1 MAASR
6 DLLLLAALAVAIL
19 LIFRRRALAPL
30 VCAAL
35 LGGAILSIHIH
46 SLENS
51 ALVDRIGETASITG
65 VVTSDPRATRER
77 VIGSRLLPS
86 RASFTIRVTEVTIG
100 ELSYR
105 LRVPVRV
112 LTKSAP
118 TLYPGEEIDFTGQ
131 IVKSR
136 ELDVAA
142 LVIATGEIKRL
153 SVAGPIRSGLEKLRI
168 KLRERAAQ
176 LGDDAGALLPGLALG
191 DTSLQTLEFESA
203 MRRAGLSHLTAVSG
217 ANFAIVSAFIFAIV
231 GWFVPRL
238 SVQITITSATLILFI
253 ILVRPTPSV
262 LRAAVMAAIFL
273 LARASGRRRQVAS
286 ALAVAVAIL
295 LLLNPFQA
303 FEPGF
308 ILSVSATAG
317 LIFLAPRL
325 EEILARALP
334 RWLAEILAVAA
345 AASACCTPYLLYLS
359 ESVGAG
365 TVAANVLVAPAIP
378 IITILVFLAALV
390 VIPLPIISD
399 FLLWV
404 AHFGATWIVQVAN
417 WSRAAPQIST
427 SPTLA
432 LLFIAVAVLY
442 WRVRRR
448 SVIAIAIAL
457 ILLVTSARLTFPGSN
472 WRVGQCDVGQGD
484 ALLVNLGNG
493 AAALFDAGPQPA
505 LLERC
510 LELFRVTELALV
522 VISHRHADHYAGFSG
537 IGNRPVGELWINGGS
552 EVYAVRNIREIT
564 EGLVGQVGGLA
575 IKSLWPRSS
584 EIRFGAIAGDGSEE
598 NNRSIVLTLELDG
611 VHILVTGDI
620 EPGAQELIARSE
632 DLSDIEILKV
642 PHHGSRFQ
650 AEPFLSEVRP
660 LVSLISVGENSYG
673 HPDSE
678 VIEKLSEMGSKV
690 FRTDQDGAIALS
702 WREDGGEPIF
712 SARMLGKEWW
722 RISWR

>member
-1 MAASR
+1 M
-6 DLLLLAALAVAIL
+6 
-19 LIFRRRALAPL
+19 
-30 VCAAL
+30 
-35 LGGAILSIHIH
+35 
-46 SLENS
+46 
-51 ALVDRIGETASITG
+51 
-65 VVTSDPRATRER
+65 
-77 VIGSRLLPS
+77 GSRLLPS
-86 RASFTIRVTEVTIG
+86 RTSFTIRATEVTLD

-112 LTKSAP
+112 LSESAP
-118 TLYPGEEIDFTGQ
+118 PLYPGEEIRFTGR
-131 IVKSR
+131 IAKSR

-142 LVIATGEIKRL
+142 LVITSGEIERL
-153 SVAGPIRSGLEKLRI
+153 STAGPIRSGLEKLRI
-168 KLRERAAQ
+168 KFRQRAAQ
-176 LGDDAGALLPGLALG
+176 LGGDAGALLPGLALG
-191 DTSLQTLEFESA
+191 DTSLQTLEFESV

-238 SVQITITSATLILFI
+238 SIQITIASATLILFI

-273 LARASGRRRQVAS
+273 LARASGRRRQAAS
-286 ALAVAVAIL
+286 ALAVAVATL

-325 EEILARALP
+325 EVSLARALP
-334 RWLAEILAVAA
+334 SWLAEILAVAA
-345 AASACCTPYLLYLS
+345 AASICCTPYLLYLS

-365 TVAANVLVAPAIP
+365 TVLSNVLVAPAIP
-378 IITILVFLAALV
+378 IVTILVFLAALV
-390 VIPLPIISD
+390 VIPLPIVSD
-399 FLLWV
+399 FLLWL
-404 AHFGATWIVQVAN
+404 AHFGAAWIVQVAN
-417 WSRAAPQIST
+417 WNREVLQIST
-427 SPTLA
+427 SPTLV
-432 LLFIAVAVLY
+432 LLFIALAALY

-448 SVIAIAIAL
+448 WVMALALAL
-457 ILLVTSARLTFPGSN
+457 ILLVTSARLAFPGSN

-537 IGNRPVGELWINGGS
+537 IGDRLVGELWVNGGS
-552 EVYAVRNIREIT
+552 DTYAVRNIREIT
-564 EGLVGQVGGLA
+564 EGVVGRVGGLV
-575 IKSLWPRSS
+575 IKSLWPRAT
-584 EIRFGAIAGDGSEE
+584 EPRFGAIAGDGSQE
-598 NNRSIVLTLELDG
+598 NNRSIVLALELDG

-620 EPGAQELIARSE
+620 EPGAQELIAQSA

-660 LVSLISVGENSYG
+660 AVSLISVGENSYG
-673 HPDSE
+673 HPDAE
-678 VIEKLSEMGSKV
+678 LIAPLSELGSKV
-690 FRTDQDGAIALS
+690 FRTDHDGAIALS
-702 WREDGGEPIF
+702 WRADEGKPIF
-712 SARMLGKEWW
+712 SARKLGKEWW